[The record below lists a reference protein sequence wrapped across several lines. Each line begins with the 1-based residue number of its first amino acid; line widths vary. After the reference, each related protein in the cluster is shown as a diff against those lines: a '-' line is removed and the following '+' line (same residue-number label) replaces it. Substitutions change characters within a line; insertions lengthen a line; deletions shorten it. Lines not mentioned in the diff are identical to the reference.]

1 MPKKVFEDS
10 LVKKYLNKNS
20 FNASD
25 EKKLRKYLDKHHTFQ
40 GVDDLMQ
47 RFQNQRRKNYV
58 KRQSD
63 KTRKDRQHTLG
74 EEMYDFISLAEG
86 MGRPKKRKSR
96 RSRRRKLKKS
106 KCRSRT
112 KHRKKRTKHRKSRKN

>member
-1 MPKKVFEDS
+1 M
-10 LVKKYLNKNS
+10 NKHS

-25 EKKLRKYLDKHHTFQ
+25 EKKLRKYLDKDHTFQ

-58 KRQSD
+58 KRQSN
-63 KTRKDRQHTLG
+63 KTRKDKQQTLG
-74 EEMYDFISLAEG
+74 KEMYEFISLAEG
-86 MGRPKKRKSR
+86 MGRPKKRRTRK
-96 RSRRRKLKKS
+96 SRRRKSKKS
-106 KCRSRT
+106 KRRSRT